1 MDAGVIKTRKFQW
14 TVNIYSKMKLLEYF
28 THFLYYKAVWKLYPS
43 FWENWSRKQQVTQ
56 CHVLVSRS
64 KMELQFRAFD
74 YKSHVFLLTSTAL
87 LGVDVNSWL
96 HCTLLLL
103 CSVQFSFVEL
113 LCSLIFLPQWAQ
125 VMSTLSGKQREEGGQ
140 RTAAGRT
147 ITHDALRIQKE
158 QSPKT

>member
-1 MDAGVIKTRKFQW
+1 MDNQYY
-14 TVNIYSKMKLLEYF
+14 NKMKLLEYF

-43 FWENWSRKQQVTQ
+43 FWENWSWKQQVTQ

-96 HCTLLLL
+96 HCTLFTFML
-103 CSVQFSFVEL
+103 CTVFFCGASVFTH
-113 LCSLIFLPQWAQ
+113 LP
-125 VMSTLSGKQREEGGQ
+125 STVSTSDEHTVRKAKGRSGGAENSGWENNNPWCIAYTE
-140 RTAAGRT
+140 RT
-147 ITHDALRIQKE
+147 E
-158 QSPKT
+158 PKNVGLK